1 MSFTKNYATKK
12 RMKNRHKVGEISA
25 KQKPVNLVF
34 KPQKTKTNF
43 FHIFDVPVSQP
54 VCIFSVPVSQHFVCI
69 FNVPVSQI
77 VVIFVVPV
85 SQPVCIFSVPV
96 SQPEHFGLGLL

>member
-1 MSFTKNYATKK
+1 MFFTKNYATKK

-43 FHIFDVPVSQP
+43 LQKK
-54 VCIFSVPVSQHFVCI
+54 
-69 FNVPVSQI
+69 
-77 VVIFVVPV
+77 
-85 SQPVCIFSVPV
+85 
-96 SQPEHFGLGLL
+96 FG